1 MEQFLDP
8 AARFVPDHDCGN
20 LRGHARARGET
31 DEGVHGVF
39 SSVES
44 RKRSRRAAEVAVAKR
59 GKVISFQDAS
69 IAAVCIAYGCTFVT
83 ENDKLCP
90 GIRSGSR
97 ANSDLT

>member
-1 MEQFLDP
+1 MEQFLDQDQP
-8 AARFVPDHDCGN
+8 LASFPITITEMPD
-20 LRGHARARGET
+20 ARARGET

-69 IAAVCIAYGCTFVT
+69 IAAVCIAYDCTLVT

-90 GIRSGSR
+90 SSHGDRGR
-97 ANSDLT
+97 NRT